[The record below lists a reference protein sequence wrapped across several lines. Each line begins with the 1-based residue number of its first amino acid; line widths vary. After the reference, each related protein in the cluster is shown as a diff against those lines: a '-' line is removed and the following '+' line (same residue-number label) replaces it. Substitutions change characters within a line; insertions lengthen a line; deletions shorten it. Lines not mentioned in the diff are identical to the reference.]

1 MKIITGATLVHP
13 SGHQSEGAL
22 LIEGNR
28 IRSIS
33 AEAPGALLLNQEN
46 VEVIS
51 GAGCYLT
58 PGLIELHFNGALGC
72 NLNQTTIG
80 EVQNLL
86 RQLPAFGITS
96 VLFTL
101 ITGPLTDTL
110 SAIQTLEEAIHHKTP
125 YLCRPLG
132 IHLEGPFI
140 NPQYKGTH
148 PVNEIRPISLDEL
161 TLLLS
166 PMSKMITLAPEME
179 GSLEAIAFLK
189 QQGIRVS
196 IGHSNA
202 TYTQT
207 HQAIQQ
213 GATSVTHL
221 YNAMRPLHH
230 REPGIIGPALNRDEL
245 YVQFIGDGVHV
256 HPEAIKIILQCKKP
270 GHVLL
275 TSDASPLAGLPDGTQ
290 GRFSLQ
296 NVKVKG
302 SQVINQEGGLA
313 GSSKL
318 VTDCLRNM
326 VRWQLAPFAQAV
338 QYATANPADFLG
350 EAALGR
356 LEPGCMADLVL
367 WNKETLEV
375 ETTFINGQAVY
386 QKSQQTNTSAN
397 AAPSSAPRVAS

>member
-13 SGHQSEGAL
+13 SGHHSEGSL

-33 AEAPGALLLNQEN
+33 AEPPGSLLLNQEN

-72 NLNQTTIG
+72 NLSQTTIG

-96 VLFTL
+96 ALFTL

-125 YLCRPLG
+125 YQCRPLG

-140 NPQYKGTH
+140 NPAYRGTH
-148 PVNEIRPISLDEL
+148 PPSEIRPIDLDEL
-161 TLLLS
+161 KLLLS
-166 PMSKMITLAPEME
+166 PMTKMITLAPELE
-179 GSLEAIAFLK
+179 GSTQAIALLR
-189 QQGIRVS
+189 QQGIRIS

-202 TYTQT
+202 TSSQT
-207 HQAIQQ
+207 LQAIQQ
-213 GATSVTHL
+213 GATSITHL

-230 REPGIIGPALNRDEL
+230 REPGIIGPALTQDGL

-256 HPEAIKIILQCKKP
+256 HPEAIQIILQCKKP
-270 GHVLL
+270 GHILL
-275 TSDASPLAGLPDGTQ
+275 TSDASPLAGLPDGSL
-290 GRFSLQ
+290 GNFSLQ

-302 SQVINQEGGLA
+302 NQVVNQEGGLA
-313 GSSKL
+313 GSGKL
-318 VTDCLRNM
+318 VTDCLRNL
-326 VRWQLAPFAQAV
+326 VRWKLAPFSQAV
-338 QYATANPADFLG
+338 QYATANPANFLG
-350 EAALGR
+350 ENAIGR
-356 LEPGCMADLVL
+356 LEPGGLADLVL

-375 ETTFINGQAVY
+375 ETTFINGQPVY
-386 QKSQQTNTSAN
+386 QKSAQSNSQV
-397 AAPSSAPRVAS
+397 AAS

>member
-1 MKIITGATLVHP
+1 MMNSAPMKIITGATLVHP

-72 NLNQTTIG
+72 NLSQTTIG

-96 VLFTL
+96 VLFTI

-110 SAIQTLEEAIHHKTP
+110 SAIHTLEEAIHHKLP
-125 YLCRPLG
+125 YQCRPLG

-140 NPQYKGTH
+140 NPACRGTH
-148 PVNEIRPISLDEL
+148 PAREIRPVSLDEL

-166 PMSKMITLAPEME
+166 PMTKMITIAPELP
-179 GSLEAIAFLK
+179 GSSEAIAYLR
-189 QQGIRVS
+189 QQGMRIS
-196 IGHSNA
+196 IGHTNA
-202 TYTQT
+202 TSTET
-207 HQAIQQ
+207 MQAVQQ
-213 GATSVTHL
+213 GATSITHL
-221 YNAMRPLHH
+221 FNAMRPLHH
-230 REPGIIGPALNRDEL
+230 REPGIIGAALTRDEL

-256 HPEAIKIILQCKKP
+256 HPETIQIILQCKKP

-275 TSDASPLAGLPDGTQ
+275 TSDASPMAGLPDGTM
-290 GRFSLQ
+290 GNFSMQ
-296 NVKVKG
+296 NVKVQG
-302 SQVINQEGGLA
+302 NQVVNQEGGLA

-338 QYATANPADFLG
+338 QYTTANPANFLG

-386 QKSQQTNTSAN
+386 QKSAHPTVSAT
-397 AAPSSAPRVAS
+397 AS

>member
-1 MKIITGATLVHP
+1 MMNNASMKIITGATLVHP
-13 SGHQSEGAL
+13 SGHQSEGSL

-33 AEAPGALLLNQEN
+33 AEPPGALLLNQEN

-51 GAGCYLT
+51 GAGYYLT

-72 NLNQTTIG
+72 NLSQTTIG

-110 SAIQTLEEAIHHKTP
+110 SAIQTLEEAIHHKLP
-125 YLCRPLG
+125 YQCRPLG

-140 NPQYKGTH
+140 NPTFRGTH
-148 PVNEIRPISLDEL
+148 PPSEIRPLTMDEL

-166 PMSKMITLAPEME
+166 PMTKMVTLAPELA
-179 GSLEAIAFLK
+179 GSAEAIAQMK
-189 QQGIRVS
+189 QRGIRIS

-202 TYTQT
+202 TSAQT
-207 HQAIQQ
+207 MQAIQQ

-230 REPGIIGPALNRDEL
+230 REPGIIGPALTRDEL

-256 HPEAIKIILQCKKP
+256 HPEAIQIILQCKKP

-275 TSDASPLAGLPDGTQ
+275 TSDASPMAGLPDGTL
-290 GRFSLQ
+290 GRFSMQ
-296 NVKVKG
+296 NVKVQG
-302 SQVINQEGGLA
+302 SQVVNQEGGLA
-313 GSSKL
+313 GSGKL
-318 VTDCLRNM
+318 VTDCLRNL
-326 VRWQLAPFAQAV
+326 VRWQLAPFSQAV
-338 QYATANPADFLG
+338 QYTTANPANFLG

-356 LEPGCMADLVL
+356 LEPGGMADLVL
-367 WNKETLEV
+367 WNKDTLDV

-386 QKSQQTNTSAN
+386 QKSLESKAT
-397 AAPSSAPRVAS
+397 AAR